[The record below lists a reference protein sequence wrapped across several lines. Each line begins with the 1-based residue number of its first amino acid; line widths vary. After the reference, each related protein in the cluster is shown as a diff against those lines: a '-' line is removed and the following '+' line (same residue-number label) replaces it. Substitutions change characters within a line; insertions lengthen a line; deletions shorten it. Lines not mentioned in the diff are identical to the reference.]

1 MEKPKKIK
9 IILGL
14 IYLFV
19 ILSFFYFLSSQFS
32 FEDISSI
39 KIIQSNADRLNEL
52 KNANLILL
60 STLFFIFTVLWV
72 LLFGFGTPIILI
84 GGFIFGKWLGTI
96 LITLSLSFGALCLY
110 LVGKYFFYEVLKKNL
125 LHKFKKFEKMFLKN
139 HLTVMIVFRF
149 VGFVPFFIAN
159 LLPVIF
165 NISAR
170 NYFLGTFIG
179 VLPSVFI
186 MSSFASGLSE
196 ALFKFETFPP
206 ILSLLV
212 LPEIYFPI
220 LGFVF
225 ILLISIVLKKN
236 FFK

>member
-1 MEKPKKIK
+1 
-9 IILGL
+9 
-14 IYLFV
+14 
-19 ILSFFYFLSSQFS
+19 
-32 FEDISSI
+32 
-39 KIIQSNADRLNEL
+39 
-52 KNANLILL
+52 
-60 STLFFIFTVLWV
+60 
-72 LLFGFGTPIILI
+72 
-84 GGFIFGKWLGTI
+84 
-96 LITLSLSFGALCLY
+96 
-110 LVGKYFFYEVLKKNL
+110 
-125 LHKFKKFEKMFLKN
+125 MFLKN

-206 ILSLLV
+206 IWSLLV

-225 ILLISIVLKKN
+225 ILLISIILKKF